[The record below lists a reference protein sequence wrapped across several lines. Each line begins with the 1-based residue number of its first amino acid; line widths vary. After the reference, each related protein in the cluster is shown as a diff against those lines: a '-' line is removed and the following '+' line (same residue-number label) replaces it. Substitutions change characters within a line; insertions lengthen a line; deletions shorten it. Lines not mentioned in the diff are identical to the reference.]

1 MTIDNHSLHNEFPE
15 MAEQIRTLK
24 IKDRHFARLF
34 DEYHEID
41 KEVRRIE
48 EDVEAAS
55 DDRLEGLKMRRLH
68 LKDDLFAMLKEA

>member
-24 IKDRHFARLF
+24 MKDRHFARLF